1 MTMPDENLMGGAS
14 GEAGPWSLDIL
25 GGFSGRGAEG
35 GMSQRGASAG
45 KIEEFFPLAS
55 AGCRGL

>member
-1 MTMPDENLMGGAS
+1 MQAR
-14 GEAGPWSLDIL
+14 WSLDIL